1 MESIQKKRVNSLRK
15 LNEKRQKVIN
25 EDTKRDI
32 IQEYADFSSKIYA
45 PKLRDGAQVDR
56 AQGML
61 RVQIDELNE
70 YLGIEK
76 LEAQIPDHVF
86 NASTERRSDMTDP
99 NSSTPAYR
107 VVSHHFHLIFIR
119 KSRCS
124 NNWISS
130 TQDSR
135 IERQ

>member
-32 IQEYADFSSKIYA
+32 IREYADFSSKIYA

-61 RVQIDELNE
+61 RVQIDELKE
-70 YLGIEK
+70 YLGIER

-86 NASTERRSDMTDP
+86 NASTERRSDLVDP
-99 NSSTPAYR
+99 KSSNPTYR
-107 VVSHHFHLIFIR
+107 VVY
-119 KSRCS
+119 
-124 NNWISS
+124 
-130 TQDSR
+130 
-135 IERQ
+135 